1 MPYYK
6 NKTIFLKRTFF
17 IFLILL
23 LIYFPDPVLSQ
34 TNNIFGLK
42 TVVIDPGHG
51 GKDPGSPG
59 TGRYN
64 IYEKD
69 IALDLSVRLGE
80 LIKKEFPEIN
90 VIFTR
95 KNDQF
100 VKLSERSQI
109 ANTNN
114 GLKKPNEV
122 FISLNLLTQ

>member
-23 LIYFPDPVLSQ
+23 LIYFPNPVLSQ

-80 LIKKEFPEIN
+80 LIKKEFLN
-90 VIFTR
+90 G
-95 KNDQF
+95 
-100 VKLSERSQI
+100 SS
-109 ANTNN
+109 NN
-114 GLKKPNEV
+114 
-122 FISLNLLTQ
+122 